1 VGGDEFAVL
10 AQGEDYTNLDDL
22 IGQMNT
28 HNEESIGNGGIVI
41 ALGMSRYDHDEK
53 VSNVYERADQT
64 MYENKKDLKEEKRLR
79 G

>member
-1 VGGDEFAVL
+1 
-10 AQGEDYTNLDDL
+10 
-22 IGQMNT
+22 MNT
-28 HNEESIGNGGIVI
+28 RNEESIGNGGIVI

-64 MYENKKDLKEEKRLR
+64 MYENKKDLKEKKRLR